1 MLLSVPRLLS
11 RGTDGQR
18 LQKITMEF
26 FKNELYHIYNRGN
39 NRQKI
44 FFKPDNYIYFLKKV
58 RRYLLPYC
66 DILSYSLMPNHFHF
80 LIHSDERTI
89 INKTIRFQPKNVLS
103 EGIRVL
109 LSSYTQAINKQNQT
123 SGSLF
128 QQNTKAQPIVMGS
141 RNYDITVFHYIHQN
155 PYRANL
161 VLRMEDWE
169 YSSFADYCGKRNG
182 SLCNRELAI
191 KLLGLNMKTFYE
203 DSYKAIGIDDINYIL

>member
-1 MLLSVPRLLS
+1 VPRLLS

-128 QQNTKAQPIVMGS
+128 QQNTKAQPIVKGS

>member
-1 MLLSVPRLLS
+1 VPRLLS